1 MIATLSIL
9 PIVIWSTRHHIIT
22 FATTWLQLPA
32 NENAQNLVRI
42 VLRIGR
48 ADVESKVDNE

>member
-42 VLRIGR
+42 VLRVGR

>member
-9 PIVIWSTRHHIIT
+9 PIVIWSTRYHIIT